1 MKIDSTAL
9 TLATAAAVAAAG
21 EAAIRGG
28 DALIDF
34 AGVVRCDSSAV
45 ACLLAWQRTARAA
58 GVSLQVL
65 ALPKDLAS
73 LANLYGVRG
82 LIGAA

>member
-1 MKIDSTAL
+1 MKIGSPAL
-9 TLATAAAVAAAG
+9 TVANAAAVVAAG

-34 AGVVRCDSSAV
+34 TGVVRCDSSAV

-58 GVSLQVL
+58 GVPLQVL
-65 ALPKDLAS
+65 ALPQDLAS
-73 LANLYGVRG
+73 LANLYGVRE
-82 LIGAA
+82 LIGAV